1 MWRGL
6 KWCFWNE
13 SVCFQSAF
21 GPLNSSCLSDAGQG
35 IDDIFPF
42 LSKWTNHTYGF
53 LPLPLAVPVQ
63 RLWNAFEACNY
74 SGEPTEA
81 RNGTAKGRECLLAAI
96 RCPARCWPCGLQWW
110 DQHRAHTDWQEPG
123 CAEQLRNC
131 HSCWMEQN
139 MIFNLALCSISLWSG
154 CLFSFACKIHARL
167 WQERKGKVLVTGCDC
182 RTLSDGHS
190 FYSL

>member
-1 MWRGL
+1 MDFCLYLWQCQCRDSEMHL
-6 KWCFWNE
+6 KHVIILGNPLRPE
-13 SVCFQSAF
+13 MEQLKAGSACWLPS
-21 GPLNSSCLSDAGQG
+21 GAQHAAG
-35 IDDIFPF
+35 
-42 LSKWTNHTYGF
+42 
-53 LPLPLAVPVQ
+53 
-63 RLWNAFEACNY
+63 
-74 SGEPTEA
+74 
-81 RNGTAKGRECLLAAI
+81 
-96 RCPARCWPCGLQWW
+96 PCGLQWW

-139 MIFNLALCSISLWSG
+139 MIFKLALCSISLWSW